1 MIVMWNKLLQ
11 YLGNEYAVAG
21 IMGNLEAESGLKSSN
36 VQNSYE
42 NKLGMNDVQYTQAVN
57 NKTYSRNQF
66 YNDRAGYGFAQW
78 THWSRKQKL
87 YDFIFN
93 NGYNDISSV
102 DGQIDFI
109 YKELKETYT
118 GLLKQ
123 LVNAKSV
130 KEASDAFCK
139 CYENPANQSEANL
152 QKRADKGMKW
162 YEKYHSTGQIIVN
175 YQNEMQ
181 QIYECLKR
189 MGFKQ

>member
-11 YLGNEYAVAG
+11 YIGNEFAVAG

-42 NKLGMNDVQYTQAVN
+42 AKLGMNDVQYTQAVN
-57 NKTYSRNQF
+57 NKTYSRSQF

-93 NGYNDISSV
+93 NGYYDISSV
-102 DGQIDFI
+102 DGQIDFL
-109 YKELKETYT
+109 YKELKESYA

-123 LVNAKSV
+123 LVVAKSV

-139 CYENPANQSEANL
+139 FYENPANQSEANL

-162 YEKYHSTGQIIVN
+162 YEKYHSTGQAAVD

>member
-11 YLGNEYAVAG
+11 YLGNEFAVAG

-42 NKLGMNDVQYTQAVN
+42 SKLGMNDVQYTQAVN
-57 NKTYSRNQF
+57 NKTYSRSQF

-123 LVNAKSV
+123 LVVAKSV

-139 CYENPANQSEANL
+139 LYENPANQSEANL
-152 QKRADKGMKW
+152 QKRADKGIKW
-162 YEKYHSTGQIIVN
+162 YEKYHSTGQTAID